1 MSSWKNASK
10 SRQRL
15 HKERHQPA
23 SRSHLGLLEKKKDYQ
38 ERSRNFKRNQSTIRA
53 LKKRA
58 LERNPDEF
66 YFHMINS
73 RTEDGVHYEKPKE
86 DEHTEEQIKLMQTQ
100 DLKYIQ
106 FKRSTELKKIDTLKA
121 NHHLLEA
128 EMKPKNKHTF
138 FVESMQDAK
147 KFDVVKHLNI
157 HPTLIDR
164 TFNRLTVDVLKR
176 KPIKG
181 PVDEETLEKMA
192 KERKRE
198 YKELSNRIERE
209 KKLLVLGQKMEMKRN
224 LMDKK
229 TPPSQR
235 VTAGTIDSAPIY
247 KWDTER
253 KK

>member
-1 MSSWKNASK
+1 MSSLKNASK

-15 HKERHQPA
+15 HKERHQPS
-23 SRSHLGLLEKKKDYQ
+23 SRAHLGFLEKKKDYQ
-38 ERSRNFKRNQSTIRA
+38 ERARNFKINKDTIRA

-86 DEHTEEQIKLMQTQ
+86 EESTEEQIKLMQTQ

-106 FKRSTELKKIDTLKA
+106 FKRSTELKKIDKLKA
-121 NHHLLEA
+121 CHHLLDA
-128 EMKPKNKHTF
+128 ETRPKNKHTF
-138 FVESMQDAK
+138 FLETKKDAK
-147 KFDVVKHLNI
+147 KFDVIKHLNT
-157 HPTLIDR
+157 HPALIDR
-164 TFNRLTVDVLKR
+164 TFNRLTTDILK
-176 KPIKG
+176 KQPIKA
-181 PVDEETLEKMA
+181 PVDNESLEEIA
-192 KERKRE
+192 KERRRE

-209 KKLLVLGQKMEMKRN
+209 KKLLVLSQKMEMKRN

-229 TPPSQR
+229 APPSQR
-235 VTAGTIDSAPIY
+235 ITAGTVDSAPVY
-247 KWDTER
+247 KWKTER